1 MNMLLASC
9 LDHRPIRMNSVEIVF
24 VMHNAIYEMTD
35 PIINEQEVN
44 TTTILRKNKKKSNL
58 TIAKLYDNMIS
69 ASYTLDNGDLNKEKI
84 AQQSYSFTKK

>member
-1 MNMLLASC
+1 MILY
-9 LDHRPIRMNSVEIVF
+9 EIVF

>member
-1 MNMLLASC
+1 
-9 LDHRPIRMNSVEIVF
+9 
-24 VMHNAIYEMTD
+24 MHNAIYEMTD

-69 ASYTLDNGDLNKEKI
+69 ASYTLDNGDLNKEKV

>member
-1 MNMLLASC
+1 MILY
-9 LDHRPIRMNSVEIVF
+9 EIVF

-69 ASYTLDNGDLNKEKI
+69 ASYTLDNGDLNKEKV